1 MGKMDKLDQYRIKAT
16 DWRLSLQRNRSN
28 TFKIIL
34 LFFIIYAVV
43 GFLFDVFLYET
54 YHQPYYWLNSAQ
66 EIAAS
71 QHQYIQYQNTNPAN
85 DTVLSIKE
93 IMLNLL
99 TFKIFPTATSIMI
112 VVACLSLWITFVFH
126 RRLALLG
133 TDYYEVTSDNAKTLA
148 EKQLYNVLEEMKI
161 ASGIAFM
168 PKLYIIE
175 ADYMN
180 AFASGYSEKNSL
192 IAITRGL
199 LEKLDRDELEAV
211 IAHELSHI
219 RHNDIRVILTAVIL
233 SNLILVAFDI
243 LFRGVLYSR
252 RRDSGSDILI
262 LVLLIVRFVLPILT
276 LLLMMYLSRTREF
289 MADAGSVELMRSNE
303 PLGRALLKIDSDYAD
318 NQENYQ
324 NVYKKTAHED
334 LRQVSYLY
342 NPKDAGIRFMS
353 SLNTLFSTHPPIA
366 ERLKALGIEKK

>member
-1 MGKMDKLDQYRIKAT
+1 MDKLDQYRIKAT